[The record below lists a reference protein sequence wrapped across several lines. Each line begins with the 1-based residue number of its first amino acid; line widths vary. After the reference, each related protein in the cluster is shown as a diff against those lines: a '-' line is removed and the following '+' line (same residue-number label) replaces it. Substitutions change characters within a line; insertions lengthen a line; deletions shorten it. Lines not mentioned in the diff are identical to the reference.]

1 MLYIFKSR
9 ASADVIM
16 FGQDAKH
23 LLEVMG
29 KDTAAK
35 GILTVEQL
43 PEAIARL
50 KKAAEDDRAQVRA
63 RRAHLDASNDHPG
76 MEQDRSTVY
85 LSQRA
90 VPLLEMMQDSLKEDT
105 PVVWGV

>member
-16 FGQDAKH
+16 FGQDAKR
-23 LLEVMG
+23 LLEIMG
-29 KDTAAK
+29 KDTDPK
-35 GILTVEQL
+35 GILTVDQL
-43 PEAIARL
+43 PGAIARL
-50 KKAAEDDRAQVRA
+50 KKAAEEDRTRVRA
-63 RRAHLDASNDHPG
+63 HRDHLDASNDHRG
-76 MEQDRSTVY
+76 IEEDKTTVH

-90 VPLLEMMQDSLKEDT
+90 VPLLDMMEASLKEDT

>member
-16 FGQDAKH
+16 FGQDAKR
-23 LLEVMG
+23 LLEIMG
-29 KDTAAK
+29 KDTDPK

-43 PEAIARL
+43 PAAIARL

-63 RRAHLDASNDHPG
+63 MRAKLDAGNDLHAI
-76 MEQDRSTVY
+76 EADKTAVH

-90 VPLLEMMQDSLKEDT
+90 MPLLEMMQDALKEDT

>member
-16 FGQDAKH
+16 FGQDAKL

-29 KDTAAK
+29 KDTDPK

-43 PEAIARL
+43 PAAIARL

-63 RRAHLDASNDHPG
+63 HRAHLDTGNDHKAI
-76 MEQDRSTVY
+76 EADKTAIH

-90 VPLLEMMQDSLKEDT
+90 VPLLEMMQDSLKEGT

>member
-29 KDTAAK
+29 KDTDAK

-43 PEAIARL
+43 PAAIARL

-63 RRAHLDASNDHPG
+63 HRAKLDAGNDLHAI
-76 MEQDRSTVY
+76 EEDKTAIH

-90 VPLLEMMQDSLKEDT
+90 VPLLNMMETSLKEDT